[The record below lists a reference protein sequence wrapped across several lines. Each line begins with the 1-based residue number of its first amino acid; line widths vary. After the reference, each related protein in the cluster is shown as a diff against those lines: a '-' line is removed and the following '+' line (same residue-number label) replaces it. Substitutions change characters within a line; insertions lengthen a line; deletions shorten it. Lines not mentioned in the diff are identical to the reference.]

1 VGEIFERVR
10 PNIALN
16 WTGERLTTDICGQV
30 EIEHLHRYF
39 LARELCRGCD
49 VLDVASGEGYG
60 SALLAQT
67 AKSVVGVEISD
78 NAVAHAV
85 SSYPRSN
92 LRFLQGDARQLPL
105 DPSSV
110 DVVVSFE
117 TLEHFF
123 EHDRFVGE
131 VRRVLR
137 PGGRLILSSP
147 ERDVYSIDGTAANPY
162 HTHELTRREFEEL
175 LRLAFRNVEIAL
187 QRPMIG
193 SALFVDRDEHP
204 RTTMTFERRGD
215 NHYEASRGLSRA
227 PYLIAIASDQPL
239 GALPHSVF
247 VETSE
252 VGRTLAQSAN
262 AVANDAEKNALA
274 QSIAACNEEL
284 ESLRRELAGLREEKI
299 ATRNEELESLRRELA
314 GLHGER
320 IAHRNEEL
328 EDLRQEL
335 AGLHG
340 ERIAHRNEELEDL
353 RQELANSLEE
363 LTAARETLSVV
374 RGQRDALRFH
384 VSRSAQL
391 VAQIA
396 TLEVKLG
403 NRKSLIHRLRAEIKR
418 FLRRAG
424 MTRLG
429 GGQ

>member
-1 VGEIFERVR
+1 MGEIFERVR
-10 PNIALN
+10 PKLALK
-16 WTGERLTTDICGQV
+16 WTGERLTTDISGQV
-30 EIEHLHRYF
+30 EIEHLHRYL
-39 LARELCRGCD
+39 LAREVCRGCD

-78 NAVAHAV
+78 DAFAHAV

-123 EHDRFVGE
+123 EHDRFVKE

-162 HTHELTRREFEEL
+162 HTHELTRREFEEF

-193 SALFVDRDEHP
+193 SALFVDRDDYP

-227 PYLIAIASDQPL
+227 PYVIAIASDQPL
-239 GALPHSVF
+239 GTLPHSVF

-262 AVANDAEKNALA
+262 AVAKDAEKNALA
-274 QSIAACNEEL
+274 QSVAA
-284 ESLRRELAGLREEKI
+284 
-299 ATRNEELESLRRELA
+299 RNEELESLRRELA
-314 GLHGER
+314 ALADRNEELQGLRREL
-320 IAHRNEEL
+320 AALADRNEEL
-328 EDLRQEL
+328 EGLRREIGAL
-335 AGLHG
+335 AD
-340 ERIAHRNEELEDL
+340 RSEELEGL
-353 RQELANSLEE
+353 RQELANVLEE
-363 LTAARETLSVV
+363 LTATRETLSVV
-374 RGQRDALRFH
+374 RGQRDALRWH
-384 VSRSAQL
+384 VNRSAQL
-391 VAQIA
+391 AARIA
-396 TLEVKLG
+396 ALETKIGSRKKLV
-403 NRKSLIHRLRAEIKR
+403 RRLQAEMKR
-418 FLRRAG
+418 FLRQVRIF
-424 MTRLG
+424 RLG
-429 GGQ
+429 GRK